1 MSKPVVDFWFEF
13 ASTYSY
19 PAIMR
24 VQKQADDAGVT
35 IRYRPFLLGPIFKA
49 QGWDTSPFNI
59 YEVKGRYMWRD
70 LERLCADLSI
80 PFRRPDPFPQNSL
93 LAARVAV
100 AGDGQVW
107 HDAFCRG
114 MFRAQFGEGL
124 RIDDATVIA
133 GILDKAGAPAAAVL
147 IQAGSDPVKQKLRAE
162 TEAAV
167 ALGIF
172 GAPSFVTAD
181 RELFWGNDRLDAALA
196 WAKSL
201 RD

>member
-100 AGDGQVW
+100 AGDGQVCGP
-107 HDAFCRG
+107 HSG
-114 MFRAQFGEGL
+114 G
-124 RIDDATVIA
+124 V
-133 GILDKAGAPAAAVL
+133 
-147 IQAGSDPVKQKLRAE
+147 GSGE
-162 TEAAV
+162 TEAARGNRSGGGAGNFWCAEFRHGGPGIVLGQRPAGCRARLGEV
-167 ALGIF
+167 A
-172 GAPSFVTAD
+172 P
-181 RELFWGNDRLDAALA
+181 RLM
-196 WAKSL
+196 L
-201 RD
+201 RA